1 MDEAILLWLDG
12 IAARSEAF
20 NAFITVISDNPLIKG
35 VPILS
40 AFEDLPDPRAENT
53 RHDLGELLVIAFV
66 SVLCGATSCAEMA
79 AFGRAKE
86 SVFRGFLKLKHAVPS
101 HDTFS
106 AVFRMIDPKA
116 LDAAFGRVLADV
128 AALLRDGDVIAV
140 DGKALRGARDAGESG
155 RTRMMVSAYAARLR
169 LTLAS
174 VPADRGT
181 ELEAAIEAL
190 GLIALKGKVVTAD
203 ALHCNRRTV
212 AAINAGGGDWCLALK
227 ANQDSLLSDAR
238 ASFGAEPDAHPS
250 ALSEDIGHGRT
261 ETRKATVVSSKA
273 LAEHHEFPGL
283 KAFGRVEATR
293 KTAEGTTSETRYFA
307 LSWVP
312 TPEVLLATVRAHWAI
327 ENSLHWQLDVSFRE
341 DAARNRKDNS
351 PGNIAILRRRAL
363 DVMRRDTSKGSLSI
377 KLKRAGWDDDF
388 LRNVLTHISQVRR

>member
-1 MDEAILLWLDG
+1 MHLFL
-12 IAARSEAF
+12 
-20 NAFITVISDNPLIKG
+20 T
-35 VPILS
+35 
-40 AFEDLPDPRAENT
+40 AFEDVPDPRAENT

-86 SVFRGFLKLKHAVPS
+86 SVFRGFLKLRHAVPS

-116 LDAAFGRVLADV
+116 LDAAFGRMLADV
-128 AALLRDGDVIAV
+128 AALLREGDVIAI
-140 DGKALRGARDAGESG
+140 DGKALRGARNAGESA

-212 AAINAGGGDWCLALK
+212 AAITQGGGDYCLALE

-238 ASFGAEPDAHPS
+238 SCFGKLPPGHP
-250 ALSEDIGHGRT
+250 AARQEGAGHGRK
-261 ETRKATVVSSKA
+261 ETRTGTVVSAKG
-273 LAEHHEFPGL
+273 LAEHHDFPGL
-283 KAFGRVEATR
+283 RAFGRIESRRETGGIVQT
-293 KTAEGTTSETRYFA
+293 ETRHFA
-307 LSWVP
+307 LSWTP
-312 TPEVLLATVRAHWAI
+312 APEVFMATVRAHWEI
-327 ENSLHWQLDVSFRE
+327 ENALHWQLDVSFRE
-341 DAARNRKDNS
+341 DAARNRKDNG
-351 PGNIAILRRRAL
+351 PANIAILRRRAL
-363 DVMRRDTSKGSLSI
+363 DLARRDTSKGSLSI
-377 KLKRAGWDDDF
+377 KLKRAGWSDAF
-388 LRNVLTHISQVRR
+388 LLSLLNQLSGA